1 MSLER
6 WYSGNTSAWQEW
18 WRQAVGTVPDLASEE
33 GEVDKQV
40 VQKETLNTHLER
52 LSEALSEAEPYRI
65 AADALQRAWT
75 SGRDANRYQKIQLV
89 REEIAKQLAP
99 LKSLGGFSEAQA
111 RFAIESLSEDIS
123 LILRRMHMSERL
135 VFKGANLQRKVGLQ
149 VLGGFADY
157 FKIDATLVANASW
170 LRAVLWAFLF
180 ALRNEAVKQLG
191 TDPLPLLVMD
201 DPQTTFDAEHR
212 LQWAME
218 IVALQKNA
226 VQVQVILAAH
236 DEIFVELVKNVDGI
250 AGREAIIVSAG
261 PELGHIG
268 LFEGAA
274 LERKW
279 KATRVLNTPNAAQ
292 HYISDVRVYIEGLLR
307 LMLRGHAANVARA
320 TNGFVMGKART
331 KIYEL
336 HSAKLTPWDKSEF
349 GTLAGQLDQGIA
361 AIKYLEMSHHAGG
374 TGRLTMAEATNV
386 EVHWRDKLEPA
397 LRRAFNL
404 ARDHFVI
411 HGGLRALHATE
422 PGRALPEGYTDKVKA
437 FRLKILGRAA
447 ALTGGRVADGR
458 LDVNFSATN
467 KHLIVLGRHFAFR
480 LCAPTLEPVARQGD
494 ILLVRDKGEPTP
506 KSLVVARFEDRVVAR
521 RFEIAENHS
530 DIAVLTAHAI
540 NPRQIVQPIVVKSK
554 RRLISVLC

>member
-1 MSLER
+1 
-6 WYSGNTSAWQEW
+6 
-18 WRQAVGTVPDLASEE
+18 
-33 GEVDKQV
+33 
-40 VQKETLNTHLER
+40 
-52 LSEALSEAEPYRI
+52 
-65 AADALQRAWT
+65 
-75 SGRDANRYQKIQLV
+75 
-89 REEIAKQLAP
+89 
-99 LKSLGGFSEAQA
+99 
-111 RFAIESLSEDIS
+111 
-123 LILRRMHMSERL
+123 
-135 VFKGANLQRKVGLQ
+135 
-149 VLGGFADY
+149 
-157 FKIDATLVANASW
+157 
-170 LRAVLWAFLF
+170 
-180 ALRNEAVKQLG
+180 
-191 TDPLPLLVMD
+191 
-201 DPQTTFDAEHR
+201 
-212 LQWAME
+212 
-218 IVALQKNA
+218 
-226 VQVQVILAAH
+226 
-236 DEIFVELVKNVDGI
+236 
-250 AGREAIIVSAG
+250 
-261 PELGHIG
+261 
-268 LFEGAA
+268 
-274 LERKW
+274 
-279 KATRVLNTPNAAQ
+279 
-292 HYISDVRVYIEGLLR
+292 
-307 LMLRGHAANVARA
+307 
-320 TNGFVMGKART
+320 MGKART

-540 NPRQIVQPIVVKSK
+540 NPRQIVQPIVVKKSTLK
-554 RRLISVLC
+554 LHQIIGVLFDQGRTFRGVDGEVNDCGGESVLNNYVTKVKGLVEVEGHSAEPVALDGQMLLVGDPVSAHDALGQFEGQPVIASDGDDNRYFKRLRRGDAKTVVLESLEISGDLPPVLLTHQTGQTRDLKEVWPVYGVLFERS